1 MTRCSSRRPV
11 PAVGV
16 LGLVGLLVAPGG
28 AGCATPDPVDQWV
41 REAEAYIGRHAVDA
55 NLLRGYAAA
64 TSSPDSRPAL
74 LRLAALDVVTGLG
87 STHDVAGVLVGFP
100 AVEGRRWYVFM
111 VATIRVTGNTG
122 LAETAAAIVDV
133 RPVALRVEG
142 GRFVWQRGAA
152 DDSATARYVRGRV
165 TAPAE
170 QTAHRLFP
178 GRTDVFALEVDGA
191 EVRVSERG
199 SGAGWALSLPAE

>member
-1 MTRCSSRRPV
+1 VS
-11 PAVGV
+11 AIWV
-16 LGLVGLLVAPGG
+16 LGLVGVLVAPGG
-28 AGCATPDPVDQWV
+28 AGCASPEPVDHWV
-41 REAEAYIGRHAVDA
+41 RDAEAYIGRHAVDA

-74 LRLAALDVVTGLG
+74 LRLATLDVVTGLG
-87 STHDVAGVLVGFP
+87 LTHDVAGVLVGFP

-152 DDSATARYVRGRV
+152 DDAATERYVRARV

-178 GRTDVFALEVDGA
+178 GRADVFALTVDGS
-191 EVRVSERG
+191 VVSVTERG
-199 SGAGWALSLPAE
+199 SGARWTLSVSAE